1 MKDVFPGDLVQSLF
15 DNSIGLVLEVEPIEY
30 EEEYGASWI
39 VVLWSDNKEVVW
51 VERDCIKLINRA
63 EIN

>member
-15 DNSIGLVLEVEPIEY
+15 DNSVGLVLEVEPIEY

-39 VVLWSDNKEVVW
+39 VVLWSDKEVVW

-63 EIN
+63 KIN

>member
-15 DNSIGLVLEVEPIEY
+15 DNSVGLVLEVEPIQY

>member
-15 DNSIGLVLEVEPIEY
+15 DNSVGLVLEVEPIEY

>member
-15 DNSIGLVLEVEPIEY
+15 DNSVGLVLEVEPIEY

-39 VVLWSDNKEVVW
+39 VVLWSDNKEVIW
-51 VERDCIKLINRA
+51 VERDCIKVINRA

>member
-1 MKDVFPGDLVQSLF
+1 MRDINPGDLVQSLF
-15 DNSIGLVLEVEPIEY
+15 DNIVGLVLEVEPIEY

-39 VVLWSDNKEVVW
+39 VVLWSDKEGVW
-51 VERDCIKLINRA
+51 VERDCIKLINRV

>member
-15 DNSIGLVLEVEPIEY
+15 DNSVGLVLEVEPIEY

-39 VVLWSDNKEVVW
+39 VVLWSNNKEIVW

>member
-15 DNSIGLVLEVEPIEY
+15 DNSVGLVLQVEPIEY

>member
-1 MKDVFPGDLVQSLF
+1 MRDIIPGDLVQSLF
-15 DNSIGLVLEVEPIEY
+15 DNSVGLVLEIEPIEY
-30 EEEYGASWI
+30 EEEYGASWV
-39 VVLWSDNKEVVW
+39 VVLWSDWRGILW

>member
-15 DNSIGLVLEVEPIEY
+15 DNSIGLVLEVEPIQY

-51 VERDCIKLINRA
+51 VERDCIKLVNRA

>member
-15 DNSIGLVLEVEPIEY
+15 DNSIGLVLEVEPIQY

>member
-15 DNSIGLVLEVEPIEY
+15 DNSVGLVLEVEPIEY

-39 VVLWSDNKEVVW
+39 VVLWSDKEVVW

>member
-15 DNSIGLVLEVEPIEY
+15 DNSVGLVLEVEPIEY

-63 EIN
+63 KIN

>member
-1 MKDVFPGDLVQSLF
+1 MRDINPGDLVQSLF
-15 DNSIGLVLEVEPIEY
+15 DNAVGLVLEIEPIEY
-30 EEEYGASWI
+30 EEEYGASWV
-39 VVLWSDNKEVVW
+39 VVLWSDWRGILW

>member
-1 MKDVFPGDLVQSLF
+1 MRDIIPGDLVQSLF
-15 DNSIGLVLEVEPIEY
+15 DNAVGLVLEIEPIEY
-30 EEEYGASWI
+30 EEEYGASWV
-39 VVLWSDNKEVVW
+39 VVLWSDLRGISW

>member
-1 MKDVFPGDLVQSLF
+1 MKDVFPGDLVQRLF

-39 VVLWSDNKEVVW
+39 VVLWSDKEVVW